1 MRYKQEGQ
9 KIMTTFDGREKAA
22 EQKYK
27 MDQETE
33 FKITARRNKLL
44 GLWVAKQL
52 GWNSKKSEEYATAV
66 VMADFQKPG
75 DDDVIEKVMADCK
88 QYKLSMSESALRK
101 QMQDLRQLA
110 KQQVLDDKEAG
121 KF

>member
-1 MRYKQEGQ
+1 
-9 KIMTTFDGREKAA
+9 MTTFDDRLKAS

-75 DDDVIEKVMADCK
+75 DDDVVEKILADCK
-88 QYKLSMSESALRK
+88 QYKLSISEATLRK
-101 QMQDLRQLA
+101 QMQDLKQLA
-110 KQQVLDDKEAG
+110 KQQIVNEKEAG